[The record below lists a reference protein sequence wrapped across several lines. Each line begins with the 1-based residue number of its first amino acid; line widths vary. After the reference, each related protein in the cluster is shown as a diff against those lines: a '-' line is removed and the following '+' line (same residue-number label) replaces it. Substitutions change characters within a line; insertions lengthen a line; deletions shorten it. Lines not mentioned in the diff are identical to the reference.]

1 MSPLRKSWTWANKV
15 RTHCHHFNQC
25 VPGSGFIFCR
35 AEQPE
40 ESLPAW
46 KRLDSKVCT
55 EKLTTGEHDGDSL
68 CLRRTYCFLLCT
80 KEKHFLRKKK
90 RGYKNSSSDDQNAQE
105 VDPKALEYIMISK
118 KNDLKKFSNRHD
130 DAREQTVSV
139 LMIVK
144 DCESLVYCSHA
155 Q

>member
-1 MSPLRKSWTWANKV
+1 MFETDLLLPTLYQRKTFS
-15 RTHCHHFNQC
+15 Q
-25 VPGSGFIFCR
+25 
-35 AEQPE
+35 
-40 ESLPAW
+40 
-46 KRLDSKVCT
+46 
-55 EKLTTGEHDGDSL
+55 
-68 CLRRTYCFLLCT
+68 
-80 KEKHFLRKKK
+80 KKK